1 MADDAPTHVEFGMAV
16 GSLNALANSRD
27 VAPLISTIGSSCL
40 RSLAKLDGELDSITR
55 FRSYRAERLLVEHEG
70 KQYVRKP
77 AVGLAYEFDTF
88 PARRGNLQLWL
99 SAAEGYE
106 DDFVFRM
113 DRRKL
118 LRVDGFEAVCE
129 VALGKRES
137 DYLRPEVATEAIQN
151 ACIVFRYVQSV
162 VGLNFNIDLTSDFSL
177 EVDPTDGCLKEFEL
191 TEYEV
196 LGPST

>member
-1 MADDAPTHVEFGMAV
+1 M
-16 GSLNALANSRD
+16 
-27 VAPLISTIGSSCL
+27 
-40 RSLAKLDGELDSITR
+40 
-55 FRSYRAERLLVEHEG
+55 RLL
-70 KQYVRKP
+70 
-77 AVGLAYEFDTF
+77 
-88 PARRGNLQLWL
+88 W
-99 SAAEGYE
+99 
-106 DDFVFRM
+106 
-113 DRRKL
+113 
-118 LRVDGFEAVCE
+118 
-129 VALGKRES
+129 GKRES